1 MILNGLKNYFI
12 NLKHFFTPIGTLAV
26 GMFIGL
32 SILIPGAF
40 GVVVALIG
48 RLAETAGEA
57 SVDFEAV
64 KNYIVDAVNALEWS
78 DPIASL
84 KIMLTREWLTG
95 VVNGCLD
102 IVANGLKPFED
113 AVNAAV
119 NDAVFTITALIVTF
133 FLLCLL
139 GLIGGYCLT
148 RFLVRRTMAKRTFKK
163 FMFALFVDSFV
174 TAALIALSAWLLTVW
189 APSVFITSIMSFL
202 IFGAISLVSAYC
214 VHGRNVVEL
223 KTVLNVVNV
232 LKLLL
237 VNTIIFVVS
246 LALFIL
252 TAVLT
257 NPIAGAL
264 IGFSFVEIAFI
275 VMSLNAESYVLN
287 LASKTPQT
295 EELQEAA

>member
-1 MILNGLKNYFI
+1 
-12 NLKHFFTPIGTLAV
+12 
-26 GMFIGL
+26 
-32 SILIPGAF
+32 
-40 GVVVALIG
+40 
-48 RLAETAGEA
+48 
-57 SVDFEAV
+57 
-64 KNYIVDAVNALEWS
+64 
-78 DPIASL
+78 
-84 KIMLTREWLTG
+84 
-95 VVNGCLD
+95 
-102 IVANGLKPFED
+102 
-113 AVNAAV
+113 
-119 NDAVFTITALIVTF
+119 
-133 FLLCLL
+133 
-139 GLIGGYCLT
+139 
-148 RFLVRRTMAKRTFKK
+148 
-163 FMFALFVDSFV
+163 MFALFVDSFV

-223 KTVLNVVNV
+223 KTVLNIVNV

-295 EELQEAA
+295 EELREAA

>member
-40 GVVVALIG
+40 AVVVALIG

-57 SVDFEAV
+57 NVDFEAV
-64 KNYIVDAVNALEWS
+64 RNYIVDAVNALDWS

-102 IVANGLKPFED
+102 IVASGLKPFED
-113 AVNAAV
+113 AVTAAV
-119 NDAVFTITALIVTF
+119 NYAVFTLTALIVTF
-133 FLLCLL
+133 FLLCII
-139 GLIGGYCLT
+139 GLIGGYWLT

-223 KTVLNVVNV
+223 KTVLNIVNV

>member
-40 GVVVALIG
+40 AVVVALIG

-57 SVDFEAV
+57 NVDFEAV
-64 KNYIVDAVNALEWS
+64 KNYIVDAVNALDWS

-102 IVANGLKPFED
+102 IVASGLKPFED

-133 FLLCLL
+133 FLLCIT
-139 GLIGGYCLT
+139 GLIGGYWLT

-223 KTVLNVVNV
+223 KTVLNIVNV

>member
-57 SVDFEAV
+57 NVDFEAV

-139 GLIGGYCLT
+139 GLIGGYFLT

-223 KTVLNVVNV
+223 KTVLNIVNV

>member
-40 GVVVALIG
+40 AVVVALIG

-57 SVDFEAV
+57 NVDFEAV
-64 KNYIVDAVNALEWS
+64 KNYIVDAVNALDWS

-102 IVANGLKPFED
+102 IVASGLKPFED
-113 AVNAAV
+113 AVTAAV
-119 NDAVFTITALIVTF
+119 DDAVFTLTALIVTF
-133 FLLCLL
+133 FLLCIT
-139 GLIGGYCLT
+139 GLIGGYWLT

-223 KTVLNVVNV
+223 KTVLNIVNV

-237 VNTIIFVVS
+237 VNTIIFIVS

>member
-40 GVVVALIG
+40 AVVVALIG

-57 SVDFEAV
+57 NVDFEAV
-64 KNYIVDAVNALEWS
+64 KNYIVDAVNALDWS

-102 IVANGLKPFED
+102 IVASGLKPFED
-113 AVNAAV
+113 AVTAAV
-119 NDAVFTITALIVTF
+119 DDAVFTLTALIVTF
-133 FLLCLL
+133 FLLCIT
-139 GLIGGYCLT
+139 GLIGGYWLT

-223 KTVLNVVNV
+223 KTVLNIVNV

-295 EELQEAA
+295 EVLQEAA

>member
-12 NLKHFFTPIGTLAV
+12 NIKHFFTPIGTLAV

-40 GVVVALIG
+40 AVVVALIG

-57 SVDFEAV
+57 NVDFEAV
-64 KNYIVDAVNALEWS
+64 KNYIVDAVNALDWS

-102 IVANGLKPFED
+102 IVASGLKPFED
-113 AVNAAV
+113 AVTAAV
-119 NDAVFTITALIVTF
+119 NDAVFTLTALIVTF
-133 FLLCLL
+133 FLLCII

-223 KTVLNVVNV
+223 KTVLNIVNV

>member
-40 GVVVALIG
+40 AVVVALIG

-57 SVDFEAV
+57 NVDFEAV
-64 KNYIVDAVNALEWS
+64 KNYIVDAVNALDWS

-102 IVANGLKPFED
+102 IVASGLKPFED
-113 AVNAAV
+113 AVTAAV
-119 NDAVFTITALIVTF
+119 DDAVFTLTALIVTF
-133 FLLCLL
+133 FLLCIT
-139 GLIGGYCLT
+139 GLIGGYWLT

-223 KTVLNVVNV
+223 KTVLNIVNV

>member
-40 GVVVALIG
+40 AVVVALIG

-57 SVDFEAV
+57 NVDFEAV
-64 KNYIVDAVNALEWS
+64 RNYIVDAVNALDWS

-95 VVNGCLD
+95 VVTGCLD
-102 IVANGLKPFED
+102 IVARGLKPFED
-113 AVNAAV
+113 AVTAAV
-119 NDAVFTITALIVTF
+119 NDAVFTLTALIVTL
-133 FLLCLL
+133 FLLCII
-139 GLIGGYCLT
+139 GLIGGYWLT

-223 KTVLNVVNV
+223 KTVLNIVNV

>member
-40 GVVVALIG
+40 AVVVALIG

-57 SVDFEAV
+57 NVDFEAV
-64 KNYIVDAVNALEWS
+64 KNYIVDAVNALDWS

-102 IVANGLKPFED
+102 IVASGLKPFED
-113 AVNAAV
+113 AVTAAV
-119 NDAVFTITALIVTF
+119 NDAVFTLTALIVTF
-133 FLLCLL
+133 FLLCII
-139 GLIGGYCLT
+139 GLIGGYWLT

-163 FMFALFVDSFV
+163 FMFALFV
-174 TAALIALSAWLLTVW
+174 LSAWLLTVW

-223 KTVLNVVNV
+223 KTVLNIVNV

>member
-40 GVVVALIG
+40 AVVVALIG

-57 SVDFEAV
+57 NVDFEAV
-64 KNYIVDAVNALEWS
+64 KNYIVDAVNALDWS

-102 IVANGLKPFED
+102 IVASGLKPFED
-113 AVNAAV
+113 AVTAAV
-119 NDAVFTITALIVTF
+119 NDAVFTLTALIVTF
-133 FLLCLL
+133 FLLCII
-139 GLIGGYCLT
+139 GLIGGYWLT

-214 VHGRNVVEL
+214 VHGRNVVGL
-223 KTVLNVVNV
+223 KTVLNIVNV

-295 EELQEAA
+295 EELREAA

>member
-57 SVDFEAV
+57 NVDFEAV
-64 KNYIVDAVNALEWS
+64 KNYIVDAVNALDWS

-113 AVNAAV
+113 AVTAAV
-119 NDAVFTITALIVTF
+119 NDAVFTLTALIVTF
-133 FLLCLL
+133 FLLCII

-174 TAALIALSAWLLTVW
+174 TAALIALSVFRSWKSRLL
-189 APSVFITSIMSFL
+189 S
-202 IFGAISLVSAYC
+202 
-214 VHGRNVVEL
+214 
-223 KTVLNVVNV
+223 
-232 LKLLL
+232 
-237 VNTIIFVVS
+237 
-246 LALFIL
+246 
-252 TAVLT
+252 
-257 NPIAGAL
+257 
-264 IGFSFVEIAFI
+264 
-275 VMSLNAESYVLN
+275 
-287 LASKTPQT
+287 
-295 EELQEAA
+295 

>member
-40 GVVVALIG
+40 AVVVALIG

-57 SVDFEAV
+57 NVDFEAV
-64 KNYIVDAVNALEWS
+64 KNYIVDAVNALDWS

-102 IVANGLKPFED
+102 IVASGLKPFED

-133 FLLCLL
+133 FLLCII
-139 GLIGGYCLT
+139 GLIGGYWLT

-223 KTVLNVVNV
+223 KTVLNIVNV

-295 EELQEAA
+295 EELREAA

>member
-40 GVVVALIG
+40 AVVVALIG

-57 SVDFEAV
+57 NIDFEAV
-64 KNYIVDAVNALEWS
+64 KNYIVDAVNALDWS

-102 IVANGLKPFED
+102 IVASGLKPFED
-113 AVNAAV
+113 AVTAAV
-119 NDAVFTITALIVTF
+119 NDAVFTLTALIVTF
-133 FLLCLL
+133 FLLCIT
-139 GLIGGYCLT
+139 GLIGGYWLT

-214 VHGRNVVEL
+214 VHGRNVVGL
-223 KTVLNVVNV
+223 KTVLNIVNV

>member
-57 SVDFEAV
+57 NVDFEAV

-174 TAALIALSAWLLTVW
+174 TAALITLSAWLLTVW

>member
-40 GVVVALIG
+40 AVVVALIG

-57 SVDFEAV
+57 NVDFEAV
-64 KNYIVDAVNALEWS
+64 KNYIVDAVNALDWS

-102 IVANGLKPFED
+102 IVASGLKPFED

-133 FLLCLL
+133 FLLCIT
-139 GLIGGYCLT
+139 GLIGGYWLT

-202 IFGAISLVSAYC
+202 ILGAISLVSAYC

-223 KTVLNVVNV
+223 KTVLNIVNV

>member
-40 GVVVALIG
+40 AVVVALIG

-57 SVDFEAV
+57 NVDFEAV
-64 KNYIVDAVNALEWS
+64 KNYIVDAVNALDWS

-102 IVANGLKPFED
+102 IVASGLKPFED
-113 AVNAAV
+113 AVTAAV
-119 NDAVFTITALIVTF
+119 NDAVFTLTALIVTF
-133 FLLCLL
+133 FLLCIT
-139 GLIGGYCLT
+139 GLIGGYWLT

-214 VHGRNVVEL
+214 VHGRNVVGL
-223 KTVLNVVNV
+223 KTVLNIVNV

>member
-40 GVVVALIG
+40 AVVVALIG

-57 SVDFEAV
+57 NVDFEAV
-64 KNYIVDAVNALEWS
+64 KNYIVDAVNALDWS

-102 IVANGLKPFED
+102 IVASGLKPFED
-113 AVNAAV
+113 AVTAAV
-119 NDAVFTITALIVTF
+119 NDAVFTLTALIVTF
-133 FLLCLL
+133 FLLCII

-223 KTVLNVVNV
+223 KTVLNIVNV

>member
-57 SVDFEAV
+57 NVDFEAV

-84 KIMLTREWLTG
+84 KIMLTREWLMG

-223 KTVLNVVNV
+223 KTVLNIVNV
-232 LKLLL
+232 LNLLL

>member
-57 SVDFEAV
+57 NVDFEAV

-223 KTVLNVVNV
+223 KTVLNIVNV